1 MSVKNELN
9 AICRDLLAK
18 GKPLNVGMVKSKA
31 SSRIPLAEII
41 NVVQTWKQQQ
51 DPSLFNDIETN
62 AQEQTA
68 SPALT
73 LEERVTALESQLQK
87 VLERI
92 NELEAKS

>member
-62 AQEQTA
+62 A
-68 SPALT
+68 
-73 LEERVTALESQLQK
+73 
-87 VLERI
+87 
-92 NELEAKS
+92 

>member
-51 DPSLFNDIETN
+51 EPSLFNDVEPKEK
-62 AQEQTA
+62 EQTA
-68 SPALT
+68 TPALT

-87 VLERI
+87 ALERI
-92 NELEAKS
+92 SELEAKS